1 MNRQE
6 EKYFLS
12 QHEVSLL
19 LRRFE
24 CISTYPVRHINS
36 VYFDTQQFASF
47 TDSEEGVVP
56 RRKFRYRWYGDRQ
69 EIASSGT
76 LETKVTNEYFR
87 QKSSRPFSFNSSQEF
102 AEAFRSDSP
111 LTLNPVCQ
119 VSYQRAY
126 FESRNGLRFTYD
138 FDLIARSVAGWMT
151 KKIPKTVLEI
161 KYASDVPDA
170 EFSSLLGDR
179 KTRFSKYNE
188 AVLVLGLY

>member
-24 CISTYPVRHINS
+24 CISTYPVRQINS

-56 RRKFRYRWYGDRQ
+56 RGKFRYRWYGDRQ
-69 EIASSGT
+69 EIASSGA
-76 LETKVTNEYFR
+76 LEIKVTNEHFR

-126 FESRNGLRFTYD
+126 FESSNGLRFTYD

-151 KKIPKTVLEI
+151 KKNSE
-161 KYASDVPDA
+161 
-170 EFSSLLGDR
+170 DR
-179 KTRFSKYNE
+179 FGNKVRVRRSRC
-188 AVLVLGLY
+188 